1 MKRLKTG
8 SLRLRLTL
16 LFSVL
21 AVGAWVC
28 ASLFAWQQTRKNLN
42 ELFDTQQMLFAKRLS
57 TLSLTEVGS
66 SSLALPSD
74 RKIKHGHLDDDV
86 LAFAIYTVD
95 GRQVLHDG
103 ENGKRIPWAYHWDG
117 FENGH
122 LQNDDDEWRF
132 LWLTSADGR
141 YRIVVGQEK
150 EYRQEMAFDIITSQ
164 LTPWLVALPLMLLL
178 LIMLLS
184 YELQPLKKL
193 SRSLRTREPD
203 SAAPLSMS
211 GLPGEV
217 RPLVDA
223 LNHHFT
229 RTHEMVARERRF
241 TSDAAHELRS
251 PLAALKV
258 QTEVAQLSQD
268 DPPARQKALT
278 QLHTGIDRATR
289 LVEQLLTLSRLDSL
303 DKLQDVETVSLASLL
318 QSAVMDIYPSAR
330 QAGTDVRLHIAAD
343 ASLAGQPLLLSM
355 MVRNLLDNAVRYSPP
370 GSVVDVTLEANVLRV
385 SDNGP
390 GMSPQAL
397 ARAGERF
404 YRPPG
409 QQATG
414 SGLGLSIVRRI
425 AQMHH
430 LSVAFRNG
438 DPAGFVAEIRW

>member
-21 AVGAWVC
+21 AVAAWLC

-66 SSLALPSD
+66 SPLALPSD

-217 RPLVDA
+217 RLLVDA
-223 LNHHFT
+223 LNHHFA
-229 RTHEMVARERRF
+229 RTHEMMARERRF

-303 DKLQDVETVSLASLL
+303 DKLQDVETVSLGNLL

-343 ASLAGQPLLLSM
+343 VSLAGQPLLLSM

-370 GSVVDVTLEANVLRV
+370 GSVVDVTLETNVLRV
-385 SDNGP
+385 SDNGL

-425 AQMHH
+425 AQMHY